1 MKITQIFPN
10 LQIDNSVC
18 EDEDFIVQLK
28 ILEGT

>member
-10 LQIDNSVC
+10 LQIDNSVS

>member
-10 LQIDNSVC
+10 LKIDNSVS